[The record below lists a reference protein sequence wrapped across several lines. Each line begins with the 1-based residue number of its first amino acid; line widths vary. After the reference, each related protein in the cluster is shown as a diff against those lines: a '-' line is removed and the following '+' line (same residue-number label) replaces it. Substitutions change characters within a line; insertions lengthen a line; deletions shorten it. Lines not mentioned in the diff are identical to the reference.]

1 MNRILL
7 TGTIFLTLLN
17 AAVPASAAHK
27 HAVRYRRAPVQHL
40 MPRPYGGVQQP
51 RMLNPWICIGPC
63 GQYSHPTPAELPQPS
78 IPIIP
83 DPPPSLPPSLST
95 VGQ

>member
-7 TGTIFLTLLN
+7 TGTALL
-17 AAVPASAAHK
+17 ALIGATVPASAAQK
-27 HAVRYRRAPVQHL
+27 HAVRYRRAPDQHL

-63 GQYSHPTPAELPQPS
+63 GQYSEQP
-78 IPIIP
+78 PYIP
-83 DPPPSLPPSLST
+83 DPPIPTPPPDYT
-95 VGQ
+95 PPPIQNN

>member
-7 TGTIFLTLLN
+7 TGTALLTLLN
-17 AAVPASAAHK
+17 AAVPASAAQK

-40 MPRPYGGVQQP
+40 MPHPDGGVQQP

-63 GQYSHPTPAELPQPS
+63 GQYTEEPPPFIDPPIPTPPPDMP
-78 IPIIP
+78 IPPI
-83 DPPPSLPPSLST
+83 
-95 VGQ
+95 QNN

>member
-7 TGTIFLTLLN
+7 TGTAFLTLLN

-27 HAVRYRRAPVQHL
+27 HASRYQQAPVQHL

-63 GQYSHPTPAELPQPS
+63 GQYSETPPPFIDPPIPTPP
-78 IPIIP
+78 P
-83 DPPPSLPPSLST
+83 DIPPPFPI
-95 VGQ
+95 QN

>member
-7 TGTIFLTLLN
+7 TGTVLLTLIT
-17 AAVPASAAHK
+17 AVPASAAHK

-63 GQYSHPTPAELPQPS
+63 GQYTETPPPFIDPPIPTPP
-78 IPIIP
+78 P
-83 DPPPSLPPSLST
+83 DIPPPFPI
-95 VGQ
+95 QN